1 MIRVVE
7 AIQMTLPISIAMQ
20 KGGVGK
26 TTTAIN
32 LSGALAEK
40 GQNVLLVDADPQG
53 YATKSLGFEDEY
65 LVDSTTLYD
74 IFLDAN
80 NFDQVNDLVIDQG
93 EFDLLPSHLRMFK
106 LERELHFERRAEK
119 RLSLILDELN
129 SDYDYIIMD
138 SPPNLGPLTDNT
150 IIAAEHVLFPAHAHE
165 ASKDALEM
173 LFDEIE
179 SIESEFDIQIVTM
192 GAVVNMTT
200 RDNVNDEMLDWFDTH
215 FGEDHVYEIPDR
227 AALRRAWKEGVS
239 IFRYNG
245 KRHEEKPTKELRE
258 RYTALANHVEGYA

>member
-1 MIRVVE
+1 
-7 AIQMTLPISIAMQ
+7 MQ

-32 LSGALAEK
+32 LAGALADK
-40 GQNVLLVDADPQG
+40 GHNVLLIDADPQG
-53 YATKSLGFEDEY
+53 YATKSLGYEDEY
-65 LVDSTTLYD
+65 LVDDTTLYD
-74 IFLDAN
+74 IFLDAK
-80 NFDQVNDLVIDQG
+80 NFDRVNELVVNQT
-93 EFDLLPSHLRMFK
+93 EFDLLPSHIRMFK

-119 RLSLILDELN
+119 RLSLLLDELD

-150 IIAAEHVLFPAHAHE
+150 IIAAQHVLFPAHAHE

-179 SIESEFDIQIVTM
+179 SIENEFDMEIITM

-200 RDNVNDEMLDWFDTH
+200 RDNVNEEMLDWFNTH
-215 FGEDHVYEIPDR
+215 FGEEHVYEIPDR
-227 AALRRAWKEGVS
+227 AALRRAWKDGVS
-239 IFRYNG
+239 IFRYEG
-245 KRHEEKPTKELRE
+245 KRHEDKPIEELRG
-258 RYTALANHVEGYA
+258 RYTELAKHVEGYA